1 MKKMKFN
8 IQLFG
13 GRGASSSEGSRSRGT
28 GSGFLGGET
37 YEQYQQR
44 VLENTPRPI
53 TSMTDFSNRSNMTY
67 AIKERIEVDLKKAI
81 TENQPRP
88 RTGINIDSR
97 KLTRNE
103 LNDLRLFAERNN
115 IRMES
120 NGTNEYFIWYK
131 KNR

>member
-1 MKKMKFN
+1 MKLE

-13 GRGASSSEGSRSRGT
+13 GRGASSSEGSRKRGS
-28 GSGFLGGET
+28 GSGFLNESRET
-37 YEQYQQR
+37 YEQYRER

-53 TSMTDFSNRSNMTY
+53 TAMTNFSNRDSMTY
-67 AIKERIEVDLKKAI
+67 AIKERTEIDLKKAI

-97 KLTRNE
+97 KLSINE
-103 LNDLRLFAERNN
+103 LNSLKSFANRND

-120 NGTNEYFIWYK
+120 NGTNSYFIWFK

>member
-1 MKKMKFN
+1 MKLD

-13 GRGASSSEGSRSRGT
+13 GRGASSSEGSRKRGT
-28 GSGFLGGET
+28 GSGFLNQGGET
-37 YEQYQQR
+37 YEQYKER
-44 VLENTPRPI
+44 VLENTKRPI
-53 TSMTDFSNRSNMTY
+53 TAMTDFSNRDSITY

-97 KLTRNE
+97 KLSRNE
-103 LNDLRLFAERNN
+103 LNSLKLFANRNS

-120 NGTNEYFIWYK
+120 NGTNDYFIWYK